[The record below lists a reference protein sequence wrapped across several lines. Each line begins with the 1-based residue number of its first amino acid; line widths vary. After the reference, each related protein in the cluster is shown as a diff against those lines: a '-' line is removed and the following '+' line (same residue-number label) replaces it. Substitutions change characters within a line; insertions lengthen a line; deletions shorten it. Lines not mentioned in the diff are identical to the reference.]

1 MKRRNLM
8 NKKPLLIVMVGIP
21 GSGKSTIA
29 EEIKNTYNFKIF
41 SSDEIRK
48 ELLGCANDQS
58 NNYYVFKTLYE
69 RLKDNLT
76 NGQNCIF
83 DATNVSI
90 GDRKGVFK
98 KLKDVEFDAIAY
110 VVATNVEEAI
120 HRNSLRDRKVPLE
133 DIQKIINKFVMPSVE
148 EGFKDVI
155 INNSRS
161 EILRFKSIIEN
172 TEISNNDNYEEVIH

>member
-1 MKRRNLM
+1 MER
-8 NKKPLLIVMVGIP
+8 KPLLIVMVGIP

-29 EEIKNTYNFKIF
+29 EEIKNTYNFKMF
-41 SSDEIRK
+41 SADEIRK
-48 ELLGCANDQS
+48 ELLGDVNDQS

-69 RLKDNLT
+69 RLKDNLA

-98 KLKDVEFDAIAY
+98 KIKDVEFDAIAY
-110 VVATNVEEAI
+110 VVATNIEESI
-120 HRNSLRDRKVPLE
+120 RRNSLRDRKVPLE
-133 DIQKIINKFVMPSVE
+133 DIQKFVNKFVMPSVE

-161 EILRFKSIIEN
+161 EIIRFKNLIEQ
-172 TEISNNDNYEEVIH
+172 TENHNLYQNEDITL